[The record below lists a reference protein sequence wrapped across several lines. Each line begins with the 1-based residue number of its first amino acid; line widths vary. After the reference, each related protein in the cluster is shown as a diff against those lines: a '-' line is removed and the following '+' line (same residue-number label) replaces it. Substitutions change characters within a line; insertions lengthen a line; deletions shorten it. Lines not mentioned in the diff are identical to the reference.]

1 MGPPTRSGWFFS
13 DLLYQPWH
21 CATAELQPEWL
32 EVSNVD
38 RCVCV
43 CVCVH
48 TMGVWLWAC
57 RQACWWVSQVR
68 GDVNVYLGW

>member
-1 MGPPTRSGWFFS
+1 MGSEGDDADGEPRVVGGLCVRGFYS

-38 RCVCV
+38 RCGDTGFETCV
-43 CVCVH
+43 CRCKRVFDMCV
-48 TMGVWLWAC
+48 V
-57 RQACWWVSQVR
+57 
-68 GDVNVYLGW
+68 